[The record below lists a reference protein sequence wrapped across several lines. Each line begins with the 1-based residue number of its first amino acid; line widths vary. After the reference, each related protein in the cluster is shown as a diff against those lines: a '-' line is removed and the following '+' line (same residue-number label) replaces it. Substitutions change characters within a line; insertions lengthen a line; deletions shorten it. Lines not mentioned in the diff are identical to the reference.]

1 MHGSAGGSMPKRA
14 RQLTKVRQLNSYAGQ
29 RVGRIVRV
37 EHDGVAWVTFP
48 GCPDSV
54 AVAARSTLDAPAS
67 HTARPDA
74 LVGAAV
80 LLVFENADPNLPII
94 CGILNDRVQPK
105 PAVIAVTL
113 EGSAK
118 DVVLDGRQIVLSA
131 QQQILLRCGKSS
143 ILLRRDGKVEI
154 RGTELL
160 SRASGAN
167 KIKGGTIDLN

>member
-1 MHGSAGGSMPKRA
+1 MSRRA
-14 RQLTKVRQLNSYAGQ
+14 RPVTKLRELPTYDGQLIGQ
-29 RVGRIVRV
+29 IVRIG
-37 EHDGVAWVTFP
+37 EDGVAWVTFP

-74 LVGAAV
+74 LVGAKV
-80 LLVFENADPNLPII
+80 LLVFEGADPNLPII
-94 CGILNDRVQPK
+94 CGVVRARLQPSA
-105 PAVIAVTL
+105 AVLAL
-113 EGSAK
+113 ALDSPGK
-118 DVVLDGRQIVLSA
+118 DVVVDGRQLVLDA

-143 ILLRRDGKVEI
+143 ILLRRDGKIEI
-154 RGTELL
+154 RGRELL